1 MECRDVREMADSFL
15 GEELL
20 TETNHEILR
29 HLDTCP
35 VCRADLSGRRALREG
50 VQRAF
55 HRAPELGPG
64 PEFIARLRTTLQD
77 TTHQGSARR
86 GLRFQGWWALAATVL
101 LAVALGVVYRGRDWI
116 TATGAL
122 ARAAVGDHRYC
133 ALQFRLPEKPIS
145 LEEAA
150 QRYDAAYRV
159 LENLPPDDVMT
170 AVGPAH
176 VLERHACVYE
186 GQRFAHI
193 VFTYR
198 GERVSLLV
206 TAVDGS
212 VIPTLPGETLPR
224 LTSPSRIDGMSVV
237 SFRTSRQMVFFAG
250 DVVQNDLLKLAEAV
264 GEPLYRGLAAPESA
278 GARRL
283 SWTNAVEDIYALDL
297 GIVSSPAV
305 SVYRF
310 VLDNRAQ

>member
-29 HLDTCP
+29 HLETCP
-35 VCRADLSGRRALREG
+35 ACRADLAGRRALREG

-55 HRAPELGPG
+55 HRAPDLGAR
-64 PEFIARLRTTLQD
+64 PEFVAQLRTKLQD
-77 TTHQGSARR
+77 TAHQGSARR
-86 GLRFQGWWALAATVL
+86 GVRFHGWWALAATVL
-101 LAVALGVVYRGRDWI
+101 LAVALGVAYRGRDWI
-116 TATGAL
+116 ATTGAL
-122 ARAAVGDHRYC
+122 ARVAVGDHRFC
-133 ALQFRLPEKPIS
+133 ALQFRLAEKPIS
-145 LEEAA
+145 LEQAA
-150 QRYDAAYRV
+150 QRYGAAYRL
-159 LENLPPDDVMT
+159 LERLPPDDVMT

-186 GQRFAHI
+186 GRRFAHV

-206 TAVDGS
+206 TAVDGD
-212 VIPTLPGETLPR
+212 VTPALPAGTLPH

-237 SFRTSRQMVFFAG
+237 SFRASRQMVFFTG

-264 GEPLYRGLAAPESA
+264 GEPLYRGLAASESA
-278 GARRL
+278 GVRRR
-283 SWTNAVEDIYALDL
+283 SWTNAVEDLYALDL
-297 GIVSSPAV
+297 GIESSPV
-305 SVYRF
+305 NVHVF
-310 VLDNRAQ
+310 RAR

>member
-35 VCRADLSGRRALREG
+35 ACRADLAGRRALREG

-55 HRAPELGPG
+55 HRAPDLGPSH
-64 PEFIARLRTTLQD
+64 EFIAQLRTVLRD
-77 TTHQGSARR
+77 TAHRGSARR
-86 GLRFQGWWALAATVL
+86 GVRFGGWWALAATVA
-101 LAVALGVVYRGRDWI
+101 LAVTIGLAYRGRDRI

-133 ALQFRLPEKPIS
+133 ALQFRLAEKPIS
-145 LEEAA
+145 LEDAVR
-150 QRYDAAYRV
+150 RYGAAYRV
-159 LENLPPDDVMT
+159 LERLPPDDVMT
-170 AVGPAH
+170 AAGPAH

-186 GQRFAHI
+186 GRRFAHI
-193 VFTYR
+193 VFTYL

-206 TAVDGS
+206 TAADGG
-212 VIPTLPGETLPR
+212 VPPARPGETLPH

-237 SFRTSRQMVFFAG
+237 SFRAPHQMVFFAG
-250 DVVQNDLLKLAEAV
+250 DVVRNDLLKLAEAV
-264 GEPLYRGLAAPESA
+264 GEPLYRGLAATGSTD
-278 GARRL
+278 ARRR
-283 SWTNAVEDIYALDL
+283 SSTSAAEDIYALDL
-297 GIVSSPAV
+297 GIGNGPV
-305 SVYRF
+305 SVRAL
-310 VLDNRAQ
+310 VLDSRRP

>member
-35 VCRADLSGRRALREG
+35 VCRADLSARRALREG

-55 HRAPELGPG
+55 NRAPELSPR
-64 PEFIARLRTTLQD
+64 PEFIARLRTALQD
-77 TTHQGSARR
+77 TAHHGSARR
-86 GLRFQGWWALAATVL
+86 GVRFQGWWALAATVL
-101 LAVALGVVYRGRDWI
+101 LAVALGLAYRGGDWI
-116 TATGAL
+116 TAPGAL

-133 ALQFRLPEKPIS
+133 ALQFRLTEKPIS

-150 QRYDAAYRV
+150 QRHGGAYRV
-159 LENLPPDDVMT
+159 LERQPPDDVMT

-176 VLERHACVYE
+176 VLERHVCMYD
-186 GQRFAHI
+186 GRRFAHI

-212 VIPTLPGETLPR
+212 VTPADRAGALHV
-224 LTSPSRIDGMSVV
+224 TSPGRIDGMPVA
-237 SFRTSRQMVFFAG
+237 SFRASRQMVFFTG
-250 DVVQNDLLKLAEAV
+250 DVVQTDLVTLAEAV
-264 GEPLYRGLAAPESA
+264 GEPLYRALLATESA
-278 GARRL
+278 GARHRPL
-283 SWTNAVEDIYALDL
+283 ASPAEGLYALDL
-297 GIVSSPAV
+297 GIGSSPV
-305 SVYRF
+305 SPHGFPAR
-310 VLDNRAQ
+310 